1 MTAAV
6 FANSYYALQP
16 LLYRVLGVVVVVLL
30 GLVVIVNTK
39 EGKEAMKIVLDSRT
53 EIRRVI
59 WPTRVETI
67 QTTLIVLVAI
77 TIAGV
82 MLWAMDS
89 LFGWATASFLG

>member
-6 FANSYYALQP
+6 FANSYYAMQP

-30 GLVVIVNTK
+30 GLFVVVNTT
-39 EGKEAMKIVLDSRT
+39 EGKEAMKIILDSRT

-89 LFGWATASFLG
+89 LFGWATASLLG